1 MIESAAG
8 LQLSVPT
15 LSARSD
21 GEPLQILM
29 LLTSPNLFEL
39 LGVAPMLGRG
49 FAANEVGPNRPS
61 VIVLSHALWTR
72 LGGDPSIIGAQV
84 WLSGSPY
91 TVIGVM
97 GPNFRFVRHSTLG
110 PPQEPDVYLPFGFQ
124 SRRSGR
130 AEPKPGNVCR
140 AGSDSRGHVFRTGR
154 GGGRRRHACGER
166 SQPSGDAGEAL
177 SDSAEGRSRCPC
189 SPDPV

>member
-1 MIESAAG
+1 MPVPDVADLQNALDGVIESAAG

-15 LSARSD
+15 LSARPD

-61 VIVLSHALWTR
+61 VVVLSHAIWTR

-97 GPNFRFVRHSTLG
+97 GPNLSVRST
-110 PPQEPDVYLPFGFQ
+110 F
-124 SRRSGR
+124 
-130 AEPKPGNVCR
+130 
-140 AGSDSRGHVFRTGR
+140 DSRAAART
-154 GGGRRRHACGER
+154 
-166 SQPSGDAGEAL
+166 
-177 SDSAEGRSRCPC
+177 
-189 SPDPV
+189 